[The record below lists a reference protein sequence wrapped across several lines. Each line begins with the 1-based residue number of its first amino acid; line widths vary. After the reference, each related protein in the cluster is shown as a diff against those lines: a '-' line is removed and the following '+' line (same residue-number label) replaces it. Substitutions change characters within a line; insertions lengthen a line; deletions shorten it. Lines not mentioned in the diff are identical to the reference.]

1 MSTNEVGDSDRSVSN
16 LGSEAEITLG
26 LLDAVEANSDVSQR
40 SLARELGIALGLTN
54 AYLKRCIRRGWIK
67 ASQAP
72 ANRYIYYVTPKGLAE
87 KGRLTTR
94 YLANSLHFYRRA
106 RNQLDDMLVHCAKR
120 RWRRIALIGISELAE
135 IALLCAMQHSVEIVC
150 VVQRGS
156 KLKKFRGAPVVA
168 SLDKLSEV
176 DAVIITTLNRPQ
188 VAYDAACDVIARERV
203 LASPLLKIGDSEKGG
218 A

>member
-1 MSTNEVGDSDRSVSN
+1 MVSNSDRSLGN
-16 LGSEAEITLG
+16 LDTEAEITLG

-72 ANRYIYYVTPKGLAE
+72 ANRYAYYVTPKGLTE

-94 YLANSLHFYRRA
+94 YLAQSLHFYRRA
-106 RNQLDDMLVHCAKR
+106 RNELDDMLTHCSKHG
-120 RWRRIALIGISELAE
+120 WRRIALIGISELAE
-135 IALLCAMQHSVEIVC
+135 IALLCAIQHSVKIVY

-156 KLKKFRGAPVVA
+156 KLKNFRGTPVVT
-168 SLDKLSEV
+168 SLDKLSDV
-176 DAVIITTLNRPQ
+176 DAVIVTALNRPQ
-188 VAYDAACDVIARERV
+188 ATYDATYDIITHERV
-203 LASPLLKIGDSEKGG
+203 LAPPLLKISRGGNGG